1 MPMKMNEPQVNENV
15 DGAVRRRRWL
25 QLGVGAV
32 AAAAGMAGAWWKFR
46 PHDIEEGSIDQFW
59 GLTLDTPTGNP
70 FAMSGLKGKPVI
82 INFWATW
89 CPPCIEELPLLNSF
103 YKQNL
108 ANGWQVVGV
117 AVDQPSA
124 VRSYLQKLPL
134 DFPIVMAGLEGTEL
148 GRSMGNA
155 AGGLPFSVVVSA
167 KGEVIA
173 RKMGQIH
180 ADDLKNW
187 SAST

>member
-1 MPMKMNEPQVNENV
+1 M
-15 DGAVRRRRWL
+15 DARRRRWL
-25 QLGVGAV
+25 QLGVGA
-32 AAAAGMAGAWWKFR
+32 AAAVAGMAGAWWKLR
-46 PHDIEEGSIDQFW
+46 PHDMADGSLDHFW
-59 GLTLDTPTGNP
+59 GLVFDTPAGAQL
-70 FAMSGLKGKPVI
+70 AMSEMRGKPVI

-103 YKQNL
+103 YKQNS
-108 ANGWQVVGV
+108 ANGWQVIGV

-124 VRSYLQKLPL
+124 VRAYLKKLPL
-134 DFPIVMAGLEGTEL
+134 DFPVVMAGLEGTEL

-167 KGEVIA
+167 KGTVIA

-180 ADDLKNW
+180 ADDLQKW
-187 SAST
+187 SADA